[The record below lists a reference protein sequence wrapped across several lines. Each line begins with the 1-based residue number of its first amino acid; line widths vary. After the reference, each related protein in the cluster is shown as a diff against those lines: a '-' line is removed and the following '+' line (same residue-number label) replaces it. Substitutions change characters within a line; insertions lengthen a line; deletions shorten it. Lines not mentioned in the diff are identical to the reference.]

1 VQVTGT
7 VSEAFGQT
15 QIEATEIEVIRSG
28 NPLPTAAT
36 VNFPVESV
44 ENLEAYEGMQV
55 TIPETLFVTE
65 YFNLDRFGEVVLA
78 SDGDSNAPGTD
89 GRLDQYTQFN
99 EPNIEGFAAYE
110 GAIAKRRL
118 VLDDG

>member
-1 VQVTGT
+1 M
-7 VSEAFGQT
+7 
-15 QIEATEIEVIRSG
+15 
-28 NPLPTAAT
+28 
-36 VNFPVESV
+36 ESV
-44 ENLEAYEGMQV
+44 ENLEAYEGMQFA
-55 TIPETLFVTE
+55 IPETLFVTE

-89 GRLDQYTQFN
+89 GRLDHYTQFN